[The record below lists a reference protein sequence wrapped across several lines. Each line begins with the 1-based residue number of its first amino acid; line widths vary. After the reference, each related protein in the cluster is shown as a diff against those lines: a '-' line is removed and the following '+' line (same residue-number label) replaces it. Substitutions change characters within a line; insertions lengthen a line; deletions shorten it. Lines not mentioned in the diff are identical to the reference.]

1 MTSCTHWHEMTKDE
15 ILIIFCYFFL
25 NEKSRVFED
34 KSLGASWSQRDGWL
48 LGESNLRIHNKK

>member
-15 ILIIFCYFFL
+15 ILIIFCYFFH

-34 KSLGASWSQRDGWL
+34 KSLGVVMVSKRRMAIRR
-48 LGESNLRIHNKK
+48 E